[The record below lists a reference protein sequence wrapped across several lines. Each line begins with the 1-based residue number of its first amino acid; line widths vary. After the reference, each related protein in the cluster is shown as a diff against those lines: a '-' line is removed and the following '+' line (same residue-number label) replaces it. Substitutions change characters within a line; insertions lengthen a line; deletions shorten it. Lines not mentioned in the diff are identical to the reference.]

1 MSIFDRMDRVT
12 SRVVDRTHAV
22 AFELQPVLKT
32 PNGRPITDAYRSL
45 WFGKGIFE
53 ENPQDVPVEI
63 GRRDRA
69 GNNIQTLVTG
79 QRFELSVD
87 RRSYVEA
94 SAIKQGDRILMTD
107 SRSFEVVEIKP
118 DGLSRIVFGLI
129 ELLQ

>member
-69 GNNIQTLVTG
+69 GSNIQTLVTG
-79 QRFELSVD
+79 QRFDLSVD
-87 RRSYVEA
+87 HRSYVEA
-94 SAIKQGDRILMTD
+94 SSIKQGDRISLRAD
-107 SRSFEVVEIKP
+107 GRSFEVVEIKP
-118 DGLSRIVFGLI
+118 DGLSRIVFGLV
-129 ELLQ
+129 ELK